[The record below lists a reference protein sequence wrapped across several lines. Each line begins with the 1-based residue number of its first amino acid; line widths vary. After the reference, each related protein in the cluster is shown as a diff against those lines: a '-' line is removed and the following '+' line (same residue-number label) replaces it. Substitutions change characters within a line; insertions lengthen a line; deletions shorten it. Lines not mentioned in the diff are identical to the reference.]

1 MSVAVGTK
9 GYQEEIVVPE
19 KTAETVGS
27 GLLPVYATPMM
38 VALMELTASS
48 SVQDQLEEGQGTVGS
63 MLNVS
68 HVSPTPVGMKVWA
81 ETEVT
86 AVEGRKLTFAVK
98 AYDERG
104 LIGEGTHQRFIID
117 NARFME
123 KCEKKRG
130 E

>member
-48 SVQDQLEEGQGTVGS
+48 SVQEQLEEGQGTVGS

-68 HVSPTPVGMKVWA
+68 HVSPTPIGMKVWA

>member
-9 GYQEEIVVPE
+9 GYQEEVVVPE
-19 KTAETVGS
+19 KTAEAVGS

-48 SVQDQLEEGQGTVGS
+48 SVQAQLEEGQGTVGS

-68 HVSPTPVGMKVWA
+68 HVSPTPIGMKVWA

-123 KCEKKRG
+123 KCEKKRDA
-130 E
+130 

>member
-68 HVSPTPVGMKVWA
+68 HVSPTPIGMKVWA